1 MQIAMPTMPSPSGK
15 PLPLLLVK
23 TKEGIENRG
32 VKTYEATITFEELAG
47 HFSIE
52 ANSDLLSTEMKRQRD
67 VEPARVAG
75 IRRYWATSPSPVFPG
90 MIMFVSSIDILKTH
104 SIMGKTLIEAVLPAD
119 ADRFIA
125 DGQGRTSFIKS
136 LLETEQ
142 GKQYS
147 ANTISFKL
155 VVTDTADLMDENA
168 SGVIRQLFSDL
179 HCNLRKPNKSVS
191 KLFDKST
198 PFARLQSDVLNF
210 NVGGV
215 KLSKRIALH
224 GKIRKGNLW
233 TYDQLCSLLS
243 KLLGS
248 SAAQLN
254 KDLADETVYAS
265 ALSLCGG
272 FLSRLGDILPMHELD
287 GEDYSEK
294 HEALMFSKAIFC
306 TALGYVGRSVID
318 EMVLDETLSWKKA
331 LPALPDSMLSTKDDK
346 FWQVNRICMN
356 DEGKIKIIKGTD
368 KRIAGLICRELR
380 IYPCSDLA
388 A

>member
-52 ANSDLLSTEMKRQRD
+52 ANSDLLSAEMKRQRD

-75 IRRYWATSPSPVFPG
+75 IRRYFLTSKSPVFPG
-90 MIMFVSSIDILKTH
+90 MIMFASTIDIVKTH

-210 NVGGV
+210 DVGGV

-331 LPALPDSMLSTKDDK
+331 LPALPDSMLSTKDNK